1 MLNRRRLLIR
11 ILSLLLLFALIIPQ
25 GVYVGSFAAPRTD
38 EVIDVVEDEVV
49 YYDGPVTTEDDYN
62 VVKNLKE
69 YSYMLTVSTGNG
81 ACDYVDKIA
90 VKYISN
96 DGLLRTQTLDPT
108 AYIPYFPYS
117 FLYSPKCLGL
127 TMSDFNYSDYID
139 EDGPSYFGNINLFY
153 RSIIT
158 NAEADT
164 FNLYADRYSNVFR
177 RDNKL
182 SYSVVTK
189 SKKSNMNEFFRSNT
203 TEYICFQTDYSV
215 EKFISVE
222 FILRDEA
229 KEHVCDWSL
238 LGWKIFKI
246 NNEKI
251 APKFIGYGYFSDRMG
266 VGFEGQ
272 LVSQSLKM
280 VDGEYPG
287 FDKEDGI
294 SRIIFTDIDQKSIV
308 KTYQTVNGKIVLSPT
323 YYYNYNDTY
332 AYLAYDMTSE
342 TGDSY
347 NGMTIGQ
354 VYKSTVKKY
363 IFKIDLSN
371 QNGSGIENF
380 LSVDGQKGIVLKDAL
395 YAKLKYT
402 NDFGNVETVNVP
414 IVTNSIMEY
423 GKLNNNGTTLYD
435 AVLKND
441 AVYAYAQEGN
451 SLLFYMDFPNIVS
464 LDSVQISL
472 ENSDDPTDEVIIDKI
487 EVYEITSEVDTTML
501 LENKTDLGIIDMCL
515 KGGSADPAYLDLK
528 YVSDPDMS
536 DVIIKKSGES
546 AFFAMTKY
554 TGENPK
560 YGQDIEDTYIIT
572 INTSNV
578 PDAGTTEN
586 VYFRYSYLDSA
597 GMPHKSEECV
607 MTDLC
612 SDFYG
617 YNRGIVVD
625 SGQTI
630 DEKYLKSIQDS
641 LPWAQAKMC
650 NIMYYQNRDITQG
663 QAIAVD
669 VNYISHMAKGSSMKL
684 MVKIKDFKKF
694 TGFSFR
700 MENGTDL
707 WQIDSIST
715 EKLISLSDRILTR
728 QSEVSKIYC
737 IKNNADAY
745 VSYGFNVDRKYTS
758 EKGSYVLYDDI
769 DILMQNNNETEF
781 DIEDESITTDT
792 SGRDCLDYYLKLD
805 YSKAVSGLQ
814 FDTAAMTYEM
824 RVTVAGNESIV
835 SDDDAGSGNLYYF
848 QLIFKNGM
856 SGFVLANQQLQ
867 GDGFR
872 AGQTE
877 TFTITTNENY
887 GDITAIRIIPDE
899 ISDQG
904 DKLDK
909 LKIDQIEV
917 VSNGPGQQKKCTTF
931 YNIGWIGAD
940 YFETAGTKGRDG
952 KTIQEA
958 ATTVL
963 PASNA
968 NVTSLEFAILT
979 GQYTSTADQ
988 FKGTLTATISYK
1000 NSNGELKTIKDIDVV
1015 KKIYE
1020 YMDRSSS
1027 SSLKDS
1033 TRTSDPTW
1041 MFRANHTDRFV
1052 VDITDIKE
1060 LVSVK
1065 LHGTSTQTV
1074 DWPVSEISV
1083 HMVDGEGQLYLN
1095 SQNDFQRK
1103 YAEGN
1108 YELISNKVSNKT
1120 MPCKFKLVAAS
1131 TNEQTFAFANGLLP
1145 EHESA
1150 ETGFESLSRVP
1161 ESSDDSVNIFLYMAD
1176 GAKSP
1181 ADGGYKLNLRLN
1193 YSSIS
1198 TGKSYVRTLD
1208 SDNPGCTYIV
1218 DKGRNALC
1226 FMNVSASYLS
1236 QITSFTVNT
1245 DSETSYAKFTGIVVQ
1260 HVRNNTII
1268 DAFDLSVFGTDA
1280 ASRYGITAYQGV
1292 TASTG
1297 NSQLLTVHL
1306 DELSEA
1312 FSIVA
1317 ETRDIAAA
1325 LIYTSSQD
1333 PSTQKIE
1340 YSSKN
1345 VFASDGGTYAVD
1357 GGSMITFNF
1366 SESYIDEIVGVR
1378 LTSLNGASCVVDS
1391 AVLECYEIDSNGVSS
1406 LSKYVSFN
1414 PKEDII
1420 VNGSNILSPTDEYNP
1435 AGGLVQNETNKLRRV
1450 DLGFTTIN
1458 PNNFSAESE
1467 ISKIDSNGACP
1478 IKLIINYVADSG
1490 IGKTKMEKYTIA
1502 DIRDLAGY
1510 NGSFAQGGTAN
1521 VSLFLPGIKRISS
1534 IEIIPYSVSEG
1545 DTATW
1550 NLGSISYAIS
1560 DGKYSSPRTVPVNC
1574 RITEKNNAGVF
1585 YLSDMT
1591 VNLTVSGAGIET
1603 TTFSDGTLKLS
1614 VNPKDS
1620 LTITA
1625 SVDGTFSSYG
1635 YGYKVEQIVENARV
1649 VVYEKNSVSNRTSFA
1664 YTVPDYNVE
1673 KDANKYIITVYAE
1686 ENPTLSS
1693 SVEIT
1698 LIAPTVTKLE

>member
-25 GVYVGSFAAPRTD
+25 GVYAVTTGDPI
-38 EVIDVVEDEVV
+38 EEDNEDKITT
-49 YYDGPVTTEDDYN
+49 YYDYTKADKP
-62 VVKNLKE
+62 NL

-81 ACDYVDKIA
+81 ACDYVDKIT
-90 VKYISN
+90 VKYLSDN
-96 DGLLRTQTLDPT
+96 GLLRTQTLDST
-108 AYIPYFPYS
+108 AYMYNFRSALDGETSGSNSMADYTYS
-117 FLYSPKCLGL
+117 Q
-127 TMSDFNYSDYID
+127 YID
-139 EDGPSYFGNINLFY
+139 DNGASYLGNINLFY
-153 RSIIT
+153 RAIIT
-158 NAEADT
+158 KDEAYT
-164 FNLYADRYSNVFR
+164 YNKYTNRYYQVFRYDLNKAYSVDSKSQRSNVK
-177 RDNKL
+177 D
-182 SYSVVTK
+182 
-189 SKKSNMNEFFRSNT
+189 FFRANT
-203 TEYICFQTDYSV
+203 TEYICFRTDDIV
-215 EKFISVE
+215 RKFVSVE

-246 NNEKI
+246 NNEKTV
-251 APKFIGYGYFSDRMG
+251 PKFYGYGYLSDRMG
-266 VGFEGQ
+266 VSFEGQ
-272 LVSQSLKM
+272 LISQSTKM

-294 SRIIFTDIDQKSIV
+294 SRIIFTDISQKSSIN
-308 KTYQTVNGKIVLSPT
+308 TYTVVNDKLALTPSFL
-323 YYYNYNDTY
+323 YNNDKAY

-342 TGDSY
+342 TGESY

-354 VYKSTVKKY
+354 VYKSSSGKF
-363 IFKIDLSN
+363 IFKVDLSN
-371 QNGSGIENF
+371 QNGAGIENF
-380 LSVDGQKGIVLKDAL
+380 LSIDGQKGIVLKDAL
-395 YAKLKYT
+395 WAKLKYT
-402 NDFGNVETVNVP
+402 NDFGITETVNIP
-414 IVTNSIMEY
+414 IVSNSIMEY

-451 SLLFYMDFPNIVS
+451 SLLFYVDFPNIVS
-464 LDSVQISL
+464 LDSVQITL
-472 ENSDDPTDEVIIDKI
+472 KNSTDSTDEVIIDNI
-487 EVYEITSEVDTTML
+487 EVYEITSDVDTTML
-501 LENKTDLGIIDMCL
+501 LENKTDLGIIDMCF

-546 AFFAMTKY
+546 ALFPMTSS
-554 TGENPK
+554 TGGSSK
-560 YGQDIEDTYIIT
+560 YGDEIEDTYIIT
-572 INTSNV
+572 INTSNI

-586 VYFRYSYLDSA
+586 VYFRYSYLDSS

-617 YNRGIVVD
+617 YNRGIIVD
-625 SGQTI
+625 SGKTFNDQ
-630 DEKYLKSIQDS
+630 YLKKVQSS
-641 LPWAQAKMC
+641 LPWAQARIANVVFYDSGSVAM
-650 NIMYYQNRDITQG
+650 G
-663 QAIAVD
+663 QVIAVD
-669 VNYISHMAKGSSMKL
+669 VNYISHMSKGSSMKL

-728 QSEVSKIYC
+728 QSEVSKFYC
-737 IKNNADAY
+737 FKDNTDAY
-745 VSYGFNVDRKYTS
+745 ISYGFNVDRKYEA
-758 EKGSYVLYDDI
+758 EKGSYVLYDNV

-848 QLIFKNGM
+848 QLVFKNGM

-909 LKIDQIEV
+909 LKIEQIEV

-958 ATTVL
+958 ATTVM
-963 PASNA
+963 PAADA

-979 GQYTSTADQ
+979 GQYTSSADQ
-988 FKGTLTATISYK
+988 FTGTLTATISYR
-1000 NSNGELKTIKDIDVV
+1000 NNNGELKTIKDIDVV

-1027 SSLKDS
+1027 SGLKDS

-1041 MFRANHTDRFV
+1041 MFRGNHTDRFV

-1060 LVSVK
+1060 LVSIK
-1065 LHGTSTQTV
+1065 LHGKSSKSV
-1074 DWPVSEISV
+1074 DWPVGEISV
-1083 HMVDGEGQLYLN
+1083 HMIDGEGQLYLN
-1095 SQNDFQRK
+1095 SNNDFQRK
-1103 YAEGN
+1103 YAEGS
-1108 YELISNKVSNKT
+1108 YELVTDKISNKT
-1120 MPCKFKLVAAS
+1120 MPCTFRLVAGD
-1131 TNEQTFAFANGLLP
+1131 TNEQTFAFANGSLP
-1145 EHESA
+1145 DHDSS
-1150 ETGFESLSRVP
+1150 ETGFESLARVP

-1181 ADGGYKLNLRLN
+1181 ADGAYKLNLRLN

-1218 DKGRNALC
+1218 DKERNALC

-1236 QITSFTVNT
+1236 QITSFSVST
-1245 DSETSYAKFTGIVVQ
+1245 DNETAYAKFTGIVVQ

-1292 TASTG
+1292 EASTG

-1317 ETRDIAAA
+1317 ETRDIAAS

-1333 PSTQKIE
+1333 PSAKKME

-1345 VFASDGGTYAVD
+1345 VFASDGGTYAVG

-1366 SESYIDEIVGVR
+1366 NESYIDEIVGVR

-1420 VNGSNILSPTDEYNP
+1420 VNGSNILSPTDKYDP

-1458 PNNFSAESE
+1458 PNDFSADTE

-1502 DIRDLAGY
+1502 DIRDVAGY
-1510 NGSFAQGGTAN
+1510 NGNFAQGGTAN

-1574 RITEKNNAGVF
+1574 RITEKNNAGIF

-1614 VNPKDS
+1614 ANPKDS
-1620 LTITA
+1620 LSITA

-1635 YGYKVEQIVENARV
+1635 YNYKVEQIVENARV
-1649 VVYEKNSVSNRTSFA
+1649 VVYEKTSVSNRSSFT
-1664 YTVPDYNVE
+1664 YTVPAYNFD
-1673 KDANKYIITVYAE
+1673 KDANKYIVTVYAE

-1693 SVEIT
+1693 SVEVN
-1698 LIAPTVTKLE
+1698 LIAPTVTKIE